1 MRTHSI
7 IGINIKAIAAAIPST
22 LMQSSDFTLLYGEKN
37 VSRVIRGTGIK
48 SIRVA
53 KHISTTDLMTAAVNN
68 LLSNIDLENNQIDG
82 LIVITQT
89 PDVWSPGTSFSLHQ
103 VLGLSENCFLLDLN
117 SGCSGYANGLI
128 QAASL
133 VKAGVCKNVL
143 VCTGDVNSRVI
154 DDKEYQSRMLFGD
167 AASVSLITSGED
179 TFTFIYGA
187 DGQGRKSLGVG
198 MHYQKEDAIS
208 GTVGYLKMDGAAVM
222 SFALKRVPEAI
233 DTLLSESNVDKNEIA
248 LYALHQPNEFILGY
262 LRDIMSLNDEQLPA
276 DVDGIG
282 NTNSTS
288 IPLLLSR
295 KDWGHSRKN
304 IIICG
309 FGVGLSWNAMLINLE
324 KTKIIKPTIVLD
336 NSHTE

>member
-7 IGINIKAIAAAIPST
+7 SGINIKAITAAIPST
-22 LMQSSDFTLLYGEKN
+22 VMEASDFTLLYGEKN

-53 KHISTTDLMTAAVNN
+53 KYISTTDLMTAAVNN
-68 LLSNIDLENNQIDG
+68 LLNNIYFDKNQIDG

-128 QAASL
+128 QATAL

-167 AASVSLITSGED
+167 AASASLITSGED
-179 TFTFIYGA
+179 TFTFVYGT

-198 MHYQKEDAIS
+198 MHYQKEDETS

-233 DTLLSESNVDKNEIA
+233 DTLLSESNVNKDEIA

-295 KDWGHSRKN
+295 KNWSHSRKN

-336 NSHTE
+336 NSHTG

>member
-1 MRTHSI
+1 M
-7 IGINIKAIAAAIPST
+7 
-22 LMQSSDFTLLYGEKN
+22 
-37 VSRVIRGTGIK
+37 
-48 SIRVA
+48 
-53 KHISTTDLMTAAVNN
+53 
-68 LLSNIDLENNQIDG
+68 
-82 LIVITQT
+82 
-89 PDVWSPGTSFSLHQ
+89 
-103 VLGLSENCFLLDLN
+103 GLSENCFLLDLN

-128 QAASL
+128 QAAAL

-179 TFTFIYGA
+179 TFTFVYGA
-187 DGQGRKSLGVG
+187 DGKGRKSLGVG
-198 MHYQKEDAIS
+198 MHYQKEGAIS

-248 LYALHQPNEFILGY
+248 LYALHQPNELILGY
-262 LRDIMSLNDEQLPA
+262 LRDVMSLNDEQLPA

-295 KDWGHSRKN
+295 KDWSHSRKN

-336 NSHTE
+336 NSHAE